1 MPDTLESEP
10 IPKDRP
16 IYWDHNGETSIDPPS
31 DAIRAVIFAP
41 PPDKTNRAGVESIG
55 ETLSKRGF
63 AIWLTEISETVDVR
77 QIFSA
82 IDTSSVFITISNPYL
97 LDNNESLAVLRS
109 ALTYAASKGKTRHY
123 GISLDGIS
131 ILTDIIRYVADAS
144 TVTLTEDS
152 RRVAAQV
159 ANTYFAEMAGANVR
173 EEATKERRERLER
186 NASDF
191 VDEALATLQDRERR
205 WKRAAYGWHSVGFF
219 ALLAGIVAVIY
230 LSAQS
235 LPTVAA
241 PEKAWPVIAYL
252 TLKSIIIIGLLV
264 ASSKYAFTLGRSYMN
279 EALKNAD
286 RIHAINFGRFYLKAY
301 GESAAWIDVKE
312 VFQTWNIA
320 RESGFASLDTSQ
332 FDPQLLSTAVEIAKS
347 LAPAIKKEVK

>member
-219 ALLAGIVAVIY
+219 ALLQFIN
-230 LSAQS
+230 LES
-235 LPTVAA
+235 
-241 PEKAWPVIAYL
+241 
-252 TLKSIIIIGLLV
+252 
-264 ASSKYAFTLGRSYMN
+264 SSKSEVAYWCHIGGMAAGA
-279 EALKNAD
+279 ALFPLMRPAGVVLFECIRAPKVPVVVAGTD
-286 RIHAINFGRFYLKAY
+286 
-301 GESAAWIDVKE
+301 
-312 VFQTWNIA
+312 
-320 RESGFASLDTSQ
+320 
-332 FDPQLLSTAVEIAKS
+332 QLRGPVGD
-347 LAPAIKKEVK
+347 